1 MFVHLTTICT
11 NKEFLSFSNILHF
24 IRYIKI
30 IMNFNI
36 ITTTFSSFTNIW
48 WLISGFTIMS
58 EVLCSWRGYSLRIA
72 IFVRFTFY
80 VCLFLLL
87 FFIQR
92 SFFFQRIYIIFLDFI
107 LILSSI

>member
-48 WLISGFTIMS
+48 WLISGFKIMS
-58 EVLCSWRGYSLRIA
+58 KVLCSQGEYSILIA
-72 IFVRFTFY
+72 IFGRFTFY
-80 VCLFLLL
+80 LCLFLSL

-92 SFFFQRIYIIFLDFI
+92 AYSSQRIYIIFLDFI